1 MHPFGRAG
9 QGGIAMSKTLQA
21 RRLVEGKAEGEL
33 VVLST
38 PLSLWGGYDFE
49 SGTISTH
56 PDVGRVLRDRVV
68 ALPAAR
74 GSSSAS
80 SALVESIRLGNAP
93 AAIILAQVDP
103 ILLIGGLVGH
113 ELYEKRV
120 PIVVIDPAEWR
131 LLRTGDTATVVALDA
146 SALISIQD

>member
-1 MHPFGRAG
+1 
-9 QGGIAMSKTLQA
+9 MSTTLQA
-21 RRLVEGKAEGEL
+21 RRLVEGKAEGKL

-49 SGTISTH
+49 SGKICDATH

-80 SALVESIRLGNAP
+80 SALVESIRLGTAP

-120 PIVVIDPAEWR
+120 PIVVIDPSAWQQ
-131 LLRTGDTATVVALDA
+131 LRTGATATVDAGNA
-146 SALISIQD
+146 SASISILD

>member
-1 MHPFGRAG
+1 
-9 QGGIAMSKTLQA
+9 MSTTLQA
-21 RRLVEGKAEGEL
+21 RCLVEGRAKGEL

-49 SGTISTH
+49 SGTICDATH
-56 PDVGRVLRDRVV
+56 PDVGKVLHDRVV

-80 SALVESIRLGNAP
+80 SALVESIRLGTAP

-131 LLRTGDTATVVALDA
+131 VLRSGDRASVEADNASATV
-146 SALISIQD
+146 SIDD

>member
-1 MHPFGRAG
+1 
-9 QGGIAMSKTLQA
+9 MSTMLHA
-21 RRLVEGKAEGEL
+21 RRLVAGQARGEL

-49 SGTISTH
+49 SGKICDTTH
-56 PDVGRVLRDRVV
+56 PEVGKVLHDRVV

-80 SALVESIRLGNAP
+80 SALVESIRLGTAP

-113 ELYEKRV
+113 ELYEKRI
-120 PIVVIDPAEWR
+120 PIVVVDPAAWHQ
-131 LLRTGDTATVVALDA
+131 LRTGATAIVDAGRA
-146 SALISIQD
+146 SASISIVD

>member
-1 MHPFGRAG
+1 
-9 QGGIAMSKTLQA
+9 MSTTLEA
-21 RRLVEGKAEGEL
+21 RCLVEGNAEGEL

-49 SGTISTH
+49 SGKICDATH

-80 SALVESIRLGNAP
+80 SALVESIRLGTAP

-120 PIVVIDPAEWR
+120 PIVVIDPSEWW
-131 LLRTGDTATVVALDA
+131 LLRTGNMASVDAGQTPATISLVAD
-146 SALISIQD
+146 